1 MRYLAGELSANPEVG
16 KHYNPEIAK
25 RLADAESVFAK
36 GEAAVKAHY
45 NMPHRVQTVSVRLI
59 ERHIHYCR
67 MLAKALSLKA
77 VAKDEAAREAFRE
90 LWDAFNLYEMD
101 MEANYDHS
109 LCIATL
115 NQIFKTDSHLPQED
129 EPVLNLDLH

>member
-1 MRYLAGELSANPEVG
+1 MKTEKTITGDVDPDVLDYTVGDDPVLDMDLVTWDCLGTAAPVTMLSE
-16 KHYNPEIAK
+16 
-25 RLADAESVFAK
+25 
-36 GEAAVKAHY
+36 
-45 NMPHRVQTVSVRLI
+45 MPVTPPVVT
-59 ERHIHYCR
+59 
-67 MLAKALSLKA
+67 
-77 VAKDEAAREAFRE
+77 KDEAAREAFRE